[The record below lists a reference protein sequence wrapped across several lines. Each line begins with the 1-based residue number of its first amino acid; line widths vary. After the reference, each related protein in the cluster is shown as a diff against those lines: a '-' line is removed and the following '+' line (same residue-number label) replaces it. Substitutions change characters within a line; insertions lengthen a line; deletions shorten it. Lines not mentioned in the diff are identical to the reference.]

1 MDVQNDL
8 RGHDPRVAES
18 STDPDPDAEPRVGTY
33 DEIAHQLTDGYWEWT
48 GGGRHA
54 FDAAPGGTL
63 TADITALTP
72 QEQQLARW
80 ALEAWTNVTG
90 IEFRFVNGGAQIT
103 FDHDVGDT
111 TAPGTGG
118 AIAIGPDGEIRRSGV
133 HISTDL
139 VEDYGSAID
148 SYSFL
153 VFVHETGH
161 ALGLGHAGDYPRDF
175 RNPSATYPDDATFLN
190 DSYQASLMSYVD
202 QDENTYIDAS
212 YALPI
217 TPMIADIIAIQDLN
231 GVPRSLRAGDTIYGY
246 GSNVGGYLGRLF
258 GAMSGEEPGSDIYA
272 GGPVALTI
280 YDTAGNDTLD
290 LRWDADG
297 QRVDLRPEGI
307 SDVLGLTGN
316 LVIARD
322 TVIEN
327 FVAGSGNDAVTGNDA
342 ANRLEGRAGDDTLTG
357 GVGDDTLAGGNG
369 ADRLNGGPGGDTL
382 WYGAS
387 DAGVHVDLAA
397 GTARGGH
404 AEGDTFASIEGLI
417 GSRHADTLTGGAGN
431 DTLSGGGGADR
442 LAGGAGFDWLRYGE
456 SDAGVDVSIAAGTAR
471 GGHAAGDRFASIEGI
486 IGSRHADTLTGGAG
500 NEGLEGGAG
509 SDRLDGGA
517 GRDTLWYA
525 ASDAGVH
532 VDLGAGTAR
541 GGHAAGDTFENVEGV
556 VGSRHVD
563 TLTGGGGADELS
575 GGQGGD
581 WLQGGAGDDTLT
593 GGAGADGLTGGPGAD
608 ELDGGGGRDA
618 LWYAT
623 SDAGVRV
630 DLAAGTA
637 RGGHAE
643 GDTFENIENVIGSP
657 HADRL
662 TGSAGADRLTGG
674 AGDDVL
680 TGGSGADW
688 LWGNAGDDTLD
699 GGAGNDRLSGGAG
712 ADRLDGGPGDADWL
726 WYGASDA
733 GVHVDLHSGTARGGH
748 AEGDTF
754 ENVEGVVGSRHGD
767 TLSGGEGKDGLAGGA
782 GGDVLTG
789 RENGDRLWGNAGDD
803 TLVGGA
809 GDDVLSGGAGAD
821 VLDGGPGE
829 ADWLWYEAS
838 DTGVEVDLAAG
849 TASGGHAAGDT
860 FDGVESVAGSDHAD
874 TLTGDAGNN
883 RLSGLD
889 GGDTLV
895 GGAGDD
901 LLAGGNGWDRF
912 HGGPGADNM
921 DGGAGRDTL
930 WYGWSEEGVEVDL
943 AAGAARGGH
952 AEGDTIENIEVIWGS
967 RHADTLTGGEGGNWL
982 DGGPDGDDLLT
993 AGAGDDTL
1001 TGGFGGNDTLV
1012 GGEGDN
1018 WFTGGAG
1025 DDVFR
1030 FDADVPNGTDVISD
1044 FADDPSSTGEQDVI
1058 ELMGDLSFSSL
1069 VLTVSGDDVV
1079 ITTNDE
1085 TGNVHITLRDYL
1097 VDHELNDLTAED
1109 FTF

>member
-33 DEIAHQLTDGYWEWT
+33 DEIAHQLTDGFWESR
-48 GGGRHA
+48 GSRRHA
-54 FDAAPGGTL
+54 FDVAPGATL
-63 TADITALTP
+63 TANITALTP
-72 QEQQLARW
+72 EGQQLARW

-90 IEFRFVNGGAQIT
+90 IKFRFVIGDADIA
-103 FDHDVGDT
+103 FDDREASV
-111 TAPGTGG
+111 PTGG
-118 AIAIGPDGEIRRSGV
+118 ANWD
-133 HISTDL
+133 STGTSSKGRVNIPTDWL
-139 VEDYGSAID
+139 EQNGTTID
-148 SYSFL
+148 SYSFSTY
-153 VFVHETGH
+153 VHEIGH
-161 ALGLGHAGDYPRDF
+161 ALGLGHPGDYPRDDE
-175 RNPSATYPDDATFLN
+175 NPAVTYPDDAKFLN
-190 DSYQASLMSYVD
+190 DSRQVSVMSYFN
-202 QDENTYIDAS
+202 QTTNTYIDAS
-212 YALPI
+212 RAAVV
-217 TPMIADIIAIQDLN
+217 TPMIADIIAIQDLY
-231 GVPRSLRAGDTIYGY
+231 GVPNSVHPGDTVYGY
-246 GSNVGGYLGRLF
+246 GSNIGGYLGRLF
-258 GAMSGEEPGSDIYA
+258 GAMSGEEPDSDVYTA
-272 GGPVALTI
+272 GPVALTI

-316 LVIARD
+316 LLIARD

-357 GVGDDTLAGGNG
+357 GGADDTLAGGAG
-369 ADRLNGGPGGDTL
+369 ADRLNGGSGGDTL

-404 AEGDTFASIEGLI
+404 AEGDTFASIEGI
-417 GSRHADTLTGGAGN
+417 GGSRYADTLTGGAGN

-442 LAGGAGFDWLRYGE
+442 LDGGTGFDWLRYGE

-563 TLTGGGGADELS
+563 TLSGGDGADELS

-608 ELDGGGGRDA
+608 ELDGGGGRDT
-618 LWYAT
+618 LWYAA

-657 HADRL
+657 HGDRL

-712 ADRLDGGPGDADWL
+712 ADRLDGGSGAADWL

-733 GVHVDLHSGTARGGH
+733 GVHVDLRTGTARGGH

-754 ENVEGVVGSRHGD
+754 ENVEGVMGSRHGD
-767 TLSGGEGKDGLAGGA
+767 TLSGGEGRDGLAGGA
-782 GGDVLTG
+782 SDDVLTG
-789 RENGDRLWGNAGDD
+789 RGGGDRLWGNRGDD

-809 GDDVLSGGAGAD
+809 GNDTLVGGAGAD
-821 VLDGGPGE
+821 RLDGDLGA
-829 ADWLWYEAS
+829 ADWLWYHGS
-838 DTGVEVDLAAG
+838 DAGVDVDLGAG
-849 TASGGHAAGDT
+849 TARGGHAEGDT
-860 FDGVESVAGSDHAD
+860 FDGIENVTGSDHAD
-874 TLTGDAGNN
+874 TLTGDAGSNH
-883 RLSGLD
+883 LGGLD
-889 GGDTLV
+889 GNDTLT
-895 GGAGDD
+895 GGPGDD
-901 LLAGGNGWDRF
+901 VLTGGNGQDSFYGGEGADRID
-912 HGGPGADNM
+912 GGPGP
-921 DGGAGRDTL
+921 DTL
-930 WYGWSEEGVEVDL
+930 WYAWSDAGVDVNL
-943 AAGAARGGH
+943 ATGTARGGH
-952 AEGDTIENIEVIWGS
+952 AEGDTIANVEVIWGS
-967 RHADTLTGGEGGNWL
+967 RHADTLTGGEGSTWL

-993 AGAGDDTL
+993 AGPGNDFL
-1001 TGGFGGNDTLV
+1001 SGGSGNDTLI
-1012 GGEGDN
+1012 GGAGDN
-1018 WFTGGAG
+1018 WFRGGAG
-1025 DDVFR
+1025 DDSFV
-1030 FDADVPNGTDVISD
+1030 FDAGRPNGTDIIRD
-1044 FADDPSSTGEQDVI
+1044 FADGPSPGEEQDVI
-1058 ELMGDLSFSSL
+1058 ELHGDLSFPSL
-1069 VLTVSGDDVV
+1069 TLTASGDDVV
-1079 ITTNDE
+1079 ITTGDE
-1085 TGNVHITLRDYL
+1085 AGNIHITLDNYL
-1097 VDHELNDLTAED
+1097 VGRQMSDLTAED
-1109 FTF
+1109 FAFWP